1 MGKKKQKQKSQIKVE
16 DVKADTLMP
25 IDDERITKIIVN
37 ALAEY
42 DKQKQEAAKVEKEK
56 ERETAEAKLGIKGNK
71 GKLLAVLKVMVF
83 PKKYKEML
91 TVNTVLLRVALKS
104 LYKIVEIILYIIA
117 ACLFLCLPLHNIF
130 PQLII
135 PQLTNV
141 DIGLTIALFVFSFP
155 TFLLARIFRM
165 AGIELEDI
173 TDSNYIFGLFA
184 ALTSIVSIIVAI
196 VALLK

>member
-16 DVKADTLMP
+16 NVKSDTLMV

-37 ALAEY
+37 ALTEY
-42 DKQKQEAAKVEKEK
+42 DKQKLEAAKVEKEK
-56 ERETAEAKLGIKGNK
+56 ERETAEAKLGIKGNR
-71 GKLLAVLKVMVF
+71 GKFLAVLKVMVF
-83 PKKYKEML
+83 PKKYKKML

-117 ACLFLCLPLHNIF
+117 ACLLLCLPLHNIF
-130 PQLII
+130 PQLI
-135 PQLTNV
+135 NV

>member
-1 MGKKKQKQKSQIKVE
+1 MGKSKQKQRNQNKVE
-16 DVKADTLMP
+16 NVKIDTLTTL
-25 IDDERITKIIVN
+25 DDERITKIIVN
-37 ALAEY
+37 ALTEY

-71 GKLLAVLKVMVF
+71 GKFMAVLKAAIF
-83 PKKYKEML
+83 PKKYKENL
-91 TVNTVLLRVALKS
+91 TVNTVLLRFALKS
-104 LYKIVEIILYIIA
+104 LYKTIEIILYVIA
-117 ACLFLCLPLHNIF
+117 LCLLLCLPLHNIF
-130 PQLII
+130 

>member
-1 MGKKKQKQKSQIKVE
+1 MGKKKQKQRNQNKVGN
-16 DVKADTLMP
+16 VKIDTLTTL
-25 IDDERITKIIVN
+25 DDERITKIIVN
-37 ALAEY
+37 ALTEY

-56 ERETAEAKLGIKGNK
+56 ERKAAEAKLGIKGNK
-71 GKLLAVLKVMVF
+71 GKFLAALKVLVF

-117 ACLFLCLPLHNIF
+117 ACLLLCLPLHNIF
-130 PQLII
+130 

>member
-16 DVKADTLMP
+16 NVRSDTLMS
-25 IDDERITKIIVN
+25 IDDERVTKIIVN

-42 DKQKQEAAKVEKEK
+42 DRQKQKAAKVEKEK

-71 GKLLAVLKVMVF
+71 GKFLAVLKVMVF
-83 PKKYKEML
+83 PKKYKKML

-117 ACLFLCLPLHNIF
+117 ACLLLCLPLHNIF
-130 PQLII
+130 PQL
-135 PQLTNV
+135 TNI

-173 TDSNYIFGLFA
+173 TDSNYIFGLVA

>member
-42 DKQKQEAAKVEKEK
+42 DRQKQEAAKVEKEK
-56 ERETAEAKLGIKGNK
+56 EIETAEAKLGIKGNK
-71 GKLLAVLKVMVF
+71 GKFPTALKAAIS
-83 PKKYKEML
+83 PKKYKENLM
-91 TVNTVLLRVALKS
+91 VNVGLLQYALKL
-104 LYKIVEIILYIIA
+104 LYWIIEVGLYIIA

-130 PQLII
+130 

-165 AGIELEDI
+165 AAIEVDEIRDN
-173 TDSNYIFGLFA
+173 NYLFGLFA
-184 ALTSIVSIIVAI
+184 ALTSIISIIVAI

>member
-16 DVKADTLMP
+16 NVRSDTLMS

-37 ALAEY
+37 ALTEY

-56 ERETAEAKLGIKGNK
+56 EIETAEAKLGIKGNR
-71 GKLLAVLKVMVF
+71 GKFLAVLKVMVF
-83 PKKYKEML
+83 PKKYKKML

-117 ACLFLCLPLHNIF
+117 ACLLLCLPLHNVIS
-130 PQLII
+130 QLI
-135 PQLTNV
+135 NV

>member
-1 MGKKKQKQKSQIKVE
+1 MGKKKQKQRNQNKVGN
-16 DVKADTLMP
+16 VKIDTLTTL
-25 IDDERITKIIVN
+25 DDERITKIIVN
-37 ALAEY
+37 ALTEY
-42 DKQKQEAAKVEKEK
+42 DKQKQEAAKVEKGK

-71 GKLLAVLKVMVF
+71 GKFTAVLKVMVF
-83 PKKYKEML
+83 PKKYKKML

-117 ACLFLCLPLHNIF
+117 ACLLLCLPLHNIF
-130 PQLII
+130 

>member
-1 MGKKKQKQKSQIKVE
+1 MGKSKQKQRNQNKVE
-16 DVKADTLMP
+16 NVNIDTLTTL
-25 IDDERITKIIVN
+25 DDERITKIITN
-37 ALAEY
+37 ALTEY

-71 GKLLAVLKVMVF
+71 GKFLAALKILIH

-117 ACLFLCLPLHNIF
+117 ACLFLCLPLHNI
-130 PQLII
+130 I

-141 DIGLTIALFVFSFP
+141 DIGLSIGFFVFSFP
-155 TFLLARIFRM
+155 ILLLARIFKM
-165 AGIELEDI
+165 AAMELDDI
-173 TDSNYIFGLFA
+173 TDSNYIFGLFS
-184 ALTSIVSIIVAI
+184 ALTSIISIIVAI
-196 VALLK
+196 VALVK

>member
-1 MGKKKQKQKSQIKVE
+1 MGKSKQKQRNQNKVE
-16 DVKADTLMP
+16 NVKIDTLTTL
-25 IDDERITKIIVN
+25 DDERITKIIVN
-37 ALAEY
+37 ALTEY

-56 ERETAEAKLGIKGNK
+56 EIETAEAKLGIKGNK
-71 GKLLAVLKVMVF
+71 GKFPTALKAAIS
-83 PKKYKEML
+83 PKKYKENLM
-91 TVNTVLLRVALKS
+91 VNVGLLQYALKL
-104 LYKIVEIILYIIA
+104 LYWIIEVGLYIIA

-130 PQLII
+130 PQL
-135 PQLTNV
+135 TNI

>member
-1 MGKKKQKQKSQIKVE
+1 MGKSKQKQRNQNKVGN
-16 DVKADTLMP
+16 VKIDALTTL
-25 IDDERITKIIVN
+25 DDERITKIIVN
-37 ALAEY
+37 ALTEY

-56 ERETAEAKLGIKGNK
+56 EREIAEAKLGIKGNK
-71 GKLLAVLKVMVF
+71 GKFLAVLKVMVF
-83 PKKYKEML
+83 PKKYKKML

-117 ACLFLCLPLHNIF
+117 ACLLLCLPLHNIF
-130 PQLII
+130 

>member
-1 MGKKKQKQKSQIKVE
+1 MGKSKQKQRNQNKVE
-16 DVKADTLMP
+16 NVKIDTLTTL
-25 IDDERITKIIVN
+25 DDERITKIIVN
-37 ALAEY
+37 ALTEY

-71 GKLLAVLKVMVF
+71 GKFTAVLKVMVF
-83 PKKYKEML
+83 PKKYKKML

-117 ACLFLCLPLHNIF
+117 ACLFLCLPLHN
-130 PQLII
+130 II

-184 ALTSIVSIIVAI
+184 ALTSMISIIVAI

>member
-16 DVKADTLMP
+16 NVRSDTLMS

-42 DKQKQEAAKVEKEK
+42 DRQKQEAAKVEKGN

-71 GKLLAVLKVMVF
+71 GKFLAVLKVMVF
-83 PKKYKEML
+83 PKKYKKML

-117 ACLFLCLPLHNIF
+117 ACLLLCLPLHNVIS
-130 PQLII
+130 
-135 PQLTNV
+135 QLTNI